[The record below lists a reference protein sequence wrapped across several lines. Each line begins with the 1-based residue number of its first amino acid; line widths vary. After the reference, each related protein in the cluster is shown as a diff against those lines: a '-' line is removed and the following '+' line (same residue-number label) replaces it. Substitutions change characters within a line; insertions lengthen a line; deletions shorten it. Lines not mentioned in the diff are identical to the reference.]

1 MTTPH
6 SYKAGR
12 RNRRPTF
19 KNIVKNSGGRK
30 AAAGLLA
37 WGRASST
44 SRQRGSAAL
53 SLRASARREA
63 SALGVHTGAA
73 IRFFFFE
80 GTDSH
85 ADDVVAGSE

>member
-1 MTTPH
+1 MSIKRTNQRRP
-6 SYKAGR
+6 KGR
-12 RNRRPTF
+12 RWF
-19 KNIVKNSGGRK
+19 VGVGD
-30 AAAGLLA
+30 GVL
-37 WGRASST
+37 T

>member
-1 MTTPH
+1 MTCRGIPGITCYPCE
-6 SYKAGR
+6 
-12 RNRRPTF
+12 
-19 KNIVKNSGGRK
+19 GGAKGCRWFV
-30 AAAGLLA
+30 GV
-37 WGRASST
+37 GDGVPT
-44 SRQRGSAAL
+44 SRQRGSTAL

-80 GTDSH
+80 GTDSR

>member
-1 MTTPH
+1 M
-6 SYKAGR
+6 
-12 RNRRPTF
+12 
-19 KNIVKNSGGRK
+19 
-30 AAAGLLA
+30 
-37 WGRASST
+37 